1 LDLFDYIS
9 HYEPTTTTSYVRDKT
24 YNKIISDLNEFIK
37 SLSDQDKQLLI
48 QITSKC
54 YFKYQDSIN
63 VNGTYGFE
71 LNMGL
76 LIVILLDQQLQIDI
90 LIKKN

>member
-1 LDLFDYIS
+1 MDLFDYIS
-9 HYEPTTTTSYVRDKT
+9 HYEPTTTSYVRDKA
-24 YNKIISDLNEFIK
+24 YNKIISDLEEFIK

-54 YFKYQDSIN
+54 YFKYQESIKA
-63 VNGTYGFE
+63 NGTSGFE

-76 LIVILLDQQLQIDI
+76 LMAILLDQQLQINK
-90 LIKKN
+90 LIK